1 MGDVLKFEG
10 KRVAPVGEP
19 VVRMPMSPVAPEE
32 AFRDFM
38 ADFDAGCD
46 LAWTRTDAEDGTEV
60 WRAGEAAVAI
70 DRIVDV
76 IKGMM
81 CRVPFPPKK

>member
-1 MGDVLKFEG
+1 MGEVLRFES

-32 AFRDFM
+32 AFRRFM
-38 ADFDAGCD
+38 ADFDEGRD
-46 LAWTRTDAEDGTEV
+46 LAWTRTDAEDDTEV

-70 DRIVDV
+70 DRIVSV

-81 CRVPFPPKK
+81 SLTSFPQKK